1 MNWNRSELWEMA
13 TKELRNHCRRQCKTV
28 GIGRTWVNT
37 ASKAVKVEFLL
48 MDEQAQRE
56 FDGFTIAETK
66 DREYIPTKEKMED
79 EHRMKFTAKPQKS
92 SSEDGLTDMLATLV
106 SDRIGG
112 NVEGIIKDSVR
123 EVKASMLEQFDSETS
138 KTKKYVDGAIATLR
152 KPVQIHIDGVP
163 ATTIEEMTH
172 EAFPEILECLK
183 HFGRVWLCGPSGT
196 GKSFILEQC
205 AKALGYSKEKGNYE
219 YVKGGAG
226 VTESHLTGRM
236 TFDGEFID
244 GAVSRAFRNGN
255 FLCLDEFDGF
265 DANCGLVFNSVFDNQ
280 GILATPNDREHP
292 MVLKSD
298 GFMVGVASNTWGD
311 GQDFNYV
318 GRGQLDLATL
328 DRLNLQ
334 KFEVDYDKNIE
345 RALSGDYIDMANML
359 WDLRSRTFSNSVS
372 RIIST
377 RLFIDGQKWR
387 KLKKSNGQIL
397 DKITVNWTKEER
409 SKVNVKE
416 LKSLHRST
424 GRSI

>member
-1 MNWNRSELWEMA
+1 MKWNRSELWEMA
-13 TKELRNHCRRQCKTV
+13 TRELRNHCRRQCKTV
-28 GIGRTWVNT
+28 GISRTWVNT
-37 ASKAVKVEFLL
+37 ASKAVKVAFLL
-48 MDEQAQRE
+48 MDEQTQRE
-56 FDGFTIAETK
+56 FDGSTLPEMKEIITEDKNKDEYTIKT
-66 DREYIPTKEKMED
+66 T
-79 EHRMKFTAKPQKS
+79 FKPQKS
-92 SSEDGLTDMLATLV
+92 SSEDGLTDMLANLV
-106 SDRIGG
+106 SERIGG

-123 EVKASMLEQFDSETS
+123 EVKTSMLEQFDAETS

-152 KPVQIHIDGVP
+152 KPIQVHIDGIP
-163 ATTIEEMTH
+163 AVTIEEMTH
-172 EAFPEILECLK
+172 EAFPEVLECLK

-205 AKALGYSKEKGNYE
+205 AKALGYSKDNDNYV

-236 TFDGEFID
+236 TFDGEFVD
-244 GAVSRAFRNGN
+244 GQVSSAFRDGK

-292 MVLKSD
+292 MVLKND
-298 GFMVGVASNTWGD
+298 NFIVGVASNTWGD

-334 KFEVDYDKNIE
+334 KFEIDYDKNIE

-377 RLFIDGQKWR
+377 RLFVDGQKWR
-387 KLKKSNGQIL
+387 KLKKSNADIL
-397 DKITVNWTKEER
+397 DKITVNWTNEER
-409 SKVNVKE
+409 LKVNVKE